1 MRYSYK
7 ALFFIVSL
15 LPVCLLAQSN
25 YKPGYVVKLKGDTV
39 RGFIDYRNWDSN
51 PSEISFKSTLNDHGK
66 QTFTVDNI
74 KLFSISGFVT
84 YKRFICSVSMDE
96 TNTARVGNGRDTSYK
111 IETVFLKVLQQGRH
125 LALYSYADQIKT
137 RFYVGEYP
145 DYTPTELIYRLYY
158 NSGTPTESGRSVDE
172 NTYLKQLF
180 AFANKYNTLDD
191 DLNRDFQRSNYLLP
205 DMLNI
210 VSKIN
215 GITKTEVKKTYSE
228 HGKFNFFISAAV
240 NIASTTSA
248 GGSSYTAGGGG
259 PYTSYLPAGSVGI
272 NFLPNANTGKVEFR
286 LGISVAQTNFNA
298 MYQLKVSPYVPMRA
312 TFDQLGFSAVPEII
326 YNFYNAENF
335 KVYIGVGLVFTHFSY
350 SNAHFGSQ
358 NPAVSDNGIGSA
370 EPYLF
375 NPTDN
380 SFKFQIGAR
389 FAKKLEIF
397 ANYATST
404 TTTRNG
410 YWGLNSS
417 NSQIGILY
425 LIGK

>member
-1 MRYSYK
+1 MRHSYK
-7 ALFFIVSL
+7 VLFIALL
-15 LPVCLLAQSN
+15 LPLFSIAQSN
-25 YKPGYVVKLKGDTV
+25 YKPGYVVTSKGDTV

-51 PSEISFKSTLNDHGK
+51 PSAISFKSALNDRGK
-66 QTFTVDNI
+66 QVFTTGNI

-84 YKRFICSVSMDE
+84 YKKFICSVSMDE
-96 TNTARVGNGRDTSYK
+96 TNTAHPNTSRDTSYK
-111 IETVFLKVLQQGRH
+111 IDTVFLKVLQQGKH

-158 NSGTPTESGRSVDE
+158 DPGAVTDRRGRSVDE

-180 AFANKYNTLDD
+180 ALANKYNALDD
-191 DLNRDFQRSNYLLP
+191 DLNRHFQSSNYLSP
-205 DMLNI
+205 DMLYI

-215 GITKTEVKKTYSE
+215 GITKTELKKNSE
-228 HGKFNFFISAAV
+228 QSKFNFFISAAV
-240 NIASTTSA
+240 NIANTTSQ
-248 GGSSYTAGGGG
+248 GTSYTAGGGV
-259 PYTSYLPAGSVGI
+259 PSYTSYLPAGSLGI
-272 NFLPNANTGKVEFR
+272 NFLPNATTGKVEFR
-286 LGISVAQTNFNA
+286 LGVTIAQGRFNT
-298 MYQLKVSPYVPMRA
+298 MYQLKVSPYVPVRA
-312 TFDQLGFSAVPEII
+312 TFDQLGSSIVADII

-335 KVYIGVGLVFTHFSY
+335 KFYAGVGLIFTHFSY
-350 SNAHFGSQ
+350 SNAYFGSQ
-358 NPAVSDNGIGSA
+358 NPAVSDNNIGST
-370 EPYLF
+370 EPFLF

-380 SFKFQIGAR
+380 SFKFQIGAQ

-404 TTTRNG
+404 ATTKGG
-410 YWGLNSS
+410 YWGLNTS